1 MATKDELQ
9 AIANQEID
17 DAKPLYAQVNN
28 ERREFTDAEYDQAKI
43 DLGNSKWE
51 AQQFGY
57 IQARQEAYD
66 STGNQLDQLFWD
78 IHNNKLDKT
87 GEWYK
92 AIKAVKDANPKPE

>member
-1 MATKDELQ
+1 MATLEELQ
-9 AIANQEID
+9 AIADQEID
-17 DAKPLYAQVNN
+17 DAKPMYAQVNN

-57 IQARQEAYD
+57 VQARQEAYN
-66 STGNQLDQLFWD
+66 STGNQLDQLYWD
-78 IHNNKLDKT
+78 RHNNKLDKT

-92 AIKAVKDANPKPE
+92 AIKAVKDANPKP